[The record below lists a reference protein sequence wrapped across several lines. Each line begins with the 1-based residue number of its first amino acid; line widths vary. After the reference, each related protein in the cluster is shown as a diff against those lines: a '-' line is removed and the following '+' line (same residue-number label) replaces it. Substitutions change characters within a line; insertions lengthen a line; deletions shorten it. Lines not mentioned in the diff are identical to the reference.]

1 MRISSKKNY
10 AFYKGKSQEIWLLFG
25 KKKKKITGAPGCH
38 SRRVSDSV
46 SAQVV
51 ISGS

>member
-25 KKKKKITGAPGCH
+25 KKKKKSQGRPGAT
-38 SRRVSDSV
+38 
-46 SAQVV
+46 VV
-51 ISGS
+51 ECLTRFQLR